1 MGKRVAGAVVAVL
14 AAVTALVGCVPTG
27 PTPVPTQAQSAASS
41 PTPTVPPAPV
51 FDPDATG
58 AQNRAFFDAQN
69 QAYFD
74 AHGFTDGR
82 SYIDNMVAVG
92 FDKTAME
99 VTPDETSVGLRADA
113 IFFSVRFD
121 DQCLVGQ
128 VSGTGY
134 HSLLADTLATGTCLV
149 GQTRAI
155 DW

>member
-1 MGKRVAGAVVAVL
+1 MGKRVAVAVIVAI
-14 AAVTALVGCVPTG
+14 AAVTALVGCVPSG
-27 PTPVPTQAQSAASS
+27 PSPVPS
-41 PTPTVPPAPV
+41 PTAAPTSPSTAAPAPV
-51 FDPDATG
+51 FDPTATG

-74 AHGFTDGR
+74 ANGFTDGR
-82 SYIDNMVAVG
+82 SYVDNLVALG
-92 FDKTAME
+92 FDKAAME

-121 DQCLVGQ
+121 DQCLIGQ
-128 VSGTGY
+128 VSAAGY
-134 HSLLADTLATGTCLV
+134 HSLLANTLATGGCLV